1 MLSEITRKYCTMLPM
16 LFHAVWYHDKMLY
29 HAPHAFPCCL
39 KSWENA
45 VPCFPCFPML
55 FDVMKMRSY
64 HAPHASPC
72 FPMLS
77 EIMRKCCSMLP
88 MHFHAI
94 LNDKKVLSHEFHANP
109 CSAGVTWK
117 IFPCFPCFSML
128 LHSMEKQGKHGKHGE
143 TMVSPWIPCFSPCL
157 LHQGVIKI
165 LSTAVLKIP
174 YDFWCLMKS

>member
-1 MLSEITRKYCTMLPM
+1 MLSEIMRKYCTMLPM

-55 FDVMKMRSY
+55 FDVMKMIEEL
-64 HAPHASPC
+64 PCSPC

-88 MHFHAI
+88 MLFHAI
-94 LNDKKVLSHEFHANP
+94 LNDEKVLSHEFHANP

-117 IFPCFPCFSML
+117 IFPCFHAFPCFCIAWKSKGSMG
-128 LHSMEKQGKHGKHGE
+128 SMGSMGKPW
-143 TMVSPWIPCFSPCL
+143 SPHEFHAFPHASYTRVVKTWWFF
-157 LHQGVIKI
+157 
-165 LSTAVLKIP
+165 LKF
-174 YDFWCLMKS
+174 YAK